1 MRGKVMN
8 GNIDLNLT
16 KVKQSSPEE
25 EITEP
30 NDSETDDT
38 TLIESENELMQEGG
52 AVLIADGT
60 IDPGRV
66 KEEVSTEPEIIV

>member
-1 MRGKVMN
+1 MN

-16 KVKQSSPEE
+16 KAKQSSLQE

-38 TLIESENELMQEGG
+38 TPIELENDFTPEGG
-52 AVLIADGT
+52 TVRLAGAAITVPPI
-60 IDPGRV
+60 
-66 KEEVSTEPEIIV
+66 KEEIFTEPEIIV

>member
-1 MRGKVMN
+1 MN
-8 GNIDLNLT
+8 GEIDLNLT
-16 KVKQSSPEE
+16 KVKQSSLQQ

-30 NDSETDDT
+30 NDSETEDT
-38 TLIESENELMQEGG
+38 TLIEPENGFTQKGG
-52 AVLIADGT
+52 AVLIAGPT